1 MTSTSPH
8 PELEG
13 TLDERALL
21 SDIEGGVTVLH
32 IEDDSSFAD
41 LVSTFLDRER
51 EYFEIETETDPADG
65 IELADEEEIDCIVC
79 DYDMPEM
86 DGLEVLEAIRSD
98 APELPFILFTG
109 KGSEEIASE
118 AISAGVTEY
127 LQKEGGT
134 EQYEVLANRIE
145 QAVARRRAERQ
156 VTRGFRAIETAH
168 DGISLLDANGEFMYV
183 NESYADILGYERA
196 ELLGHHWNILYPDE
210 EEARV
215 YEEMLP
221 VARDGEWVGQTDYIH
236 KSGESITVDH
246 RLAYTSE
253 DTLVCTVSETDDAE
267 AVRDELSLKER
278 AMDETPIGITITD
291 PTQADNPIIY
301 ANEGFADM
309 TGYSRPEVLGRNC
322 RFLQG
327 ERTEEEPVAELAAA
341 VDAAETVSVEL
352 RNYRQDG
359 ELFWNRVTVA
369 PLTDEN
375 GDVEH
380 FVGFQEDV
388 TARRGLLEEF
398 GALADVLSHDMQN
411 PLQTIRGRLELALE
425 TGDVEHVEEAL
436 PSLNRMRQLIDD
448 VAEALESGTIVG
460 EHQAIDIEDLVETT
474 WGSLD
479 RHGEAG
485 SLEIDGK
492 PIVHGNPEA
501 VRRMFDNLLGNS
513 LEHGEAPVDVRVGSF
528 DDGIYLE
535 DNGPGIPESNRDAVF
550 EQGFTTKDHN
560 GGTGMG
566 MASVRQIIL
575 AHDWRIDI
583 RESDRLGGVRFEIQT
598 RA

>member
-1 MTSTSPH
+1 MTSASPH
-8 PELEG
+8 PDLED
-13 TLDERALL
+13 TLDEHALL

-32 IEDDSSFAD
+32 IEDDASFAE

-51 EYFEIETETDPADG
+51 EFFEVLTETDPVDG
-65 IELADEEEIDCIVC
+65 IELAQQRDIDCIVS
-79 DYDMPEM
+79 DYDMPGM
-86 DGLEVLEAIRSD
+86 NGLDVLEAIRAD
-98 APELPFILFTG
+98 NPEIPFILFTG

-127 LQKEGGT
+127 LQKAGGT

-168 DGISLLDANGEFMYV
+168 DGISLLDADGKFMYV
-183 NESYADILGYERA
+183 NGAYAETVGYERA
-196 ELLGHHWNILYPDE
+196 ELLGQHWDILYPEE

-215 YEEMLP
+215 YDEMLP
-221 VARDGEWVGQTDYIH
+221 GARDGEWVGKTDYIR
-236 KSGESITVDH
+236 KNGEIVTVDH
-246 RLAYTSE
+246 RLAYTKE
-253 DTLVCTVSETDDAE
+253 DTLVCTVSERDDAE
-267 AVRDELSLKER
+267 AIRNELSLKER

-291 PTQADNPIIY
+291 PVQPDNPVIY
-301 ANEGFADM
+301 ANDGFTEL
-309 TGYSRPEVLGRNC
+309 TGYSRDAVLGRNC

-327 ERTEEEPVAELAAA
+327 DRTQEEPVAELAAA
-341 VDAAETVSVEL
+341 IDDEEPVSVEL
-352 RNYRQDG
+352 RNYTQDG

-375 GDVEH
+375 GDVDH

-388 TARRGLLEEF
+388 TARRELLEEF
-398 GALADVLSHDMQN
+398 GSLAGVLSHDMQN
-411 PLQTIRGRLELALE
+411 PLQTVRGRMELAIE

-436 PSLNRMRQLIDD
+436 PALDRMSQLTDD
-448 VAEALESGTIVG
+448 IAEALESGTVAG
-460 EHQAIDIEDLVETT
+460 EHQAIDIAALAETT

-479 RHGEAG
+479 RHDEAG
-485 SLEIDGK
+485 SLEVEGS
-492 PIVHGNPEA
+492 PTVHGNPEA

-513 LEHGEAPVDVRVGSF
+513 LEHGEAPVDVRVGGF
-528 DDGIYLE
+528 DSGIYIE
-535 DNGPGIPESNRDAVF
+535 DNGPGIPEAIREDVF
-550 EQGFTTKDHN
+550 EQGFSTKDHN

-566 MASVRQIIL
+566 MASIRQIVL

-583 RESDRLGGVRFEIQT
+583 RDSDHLGGVRFEIQT
-598 RA
+598 R